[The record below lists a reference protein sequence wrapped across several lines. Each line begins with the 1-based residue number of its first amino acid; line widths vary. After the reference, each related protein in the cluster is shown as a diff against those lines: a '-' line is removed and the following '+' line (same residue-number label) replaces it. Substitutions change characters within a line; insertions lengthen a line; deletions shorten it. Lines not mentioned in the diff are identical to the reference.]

1 MSGARPQLSEDRA
14 NEITTFVVDTVAAFC
29 NRLPSDEHPAPVPMD
44 DAEWWGATCAA
55 AEIIRLI
62 VGRELPEFVM
72 GLTITRP
79 DDGTIHSAASR
90 LAGQIIC
97 TYCNGDTAMA
107 RDLWTAAP
115 GPVGGAA
122 IAHVFAVAGAVLRA
136 TTTEIDRDHEDPS

>member
-1 MSGARPQLSEDRA
+1 MSATRPQLGEARA
-14 NEITTFVVDTVAAFC
+14 QEITTFVIDTVAAFC
-29 NRLPSDEHPAPVPMD
+29 NQLPADEHPAPVPMD

-62 VGRELPEFVM
+62 VGREMPDFVM
-72 GLTITRP
+72 ALTITRP
-79 DDGTIHSAASR
+79 DDGTLTSAASR

-107 RDLWTAAP
+107 MDLWNAAP

-136 TTTEIDRDHEDPS
+136 SNASEPA